1 MDPGRIEMKKRIKLS
16 RSEKAIERAVNRGE
30 FRTASREEFKRIAVA
45 IARRKKDA
53 VLNIRVNSQDLQSI
67 KQKAKRLG
75 IPYQTFVSELI
86 HQYAA

>member
-1 MDPGRIEMKKRIKLS
+1 MKKRIRLT
-16 RSEKAIERAVNRGE
+16 RSEKAFERAAARGE
-30 FRTASREEFKRIAVA
+30 FILGSQEEFNRIAEA

-53 VLNIRVNSQDLQSI
+53 VLNIRVNGEDLAII
-67 KQKAKRLG
+67 KQRAKKMG

>member
-1 MDPGRIEMKKRIKLS
+1 MKKRITLT
-16 RSEKAIERAVNRGE
+16 RSEQAIERAVARGE
-30 FRTASREEFKRIAVA
+30 YRPAPREEFERIAAA

-53 VLNIRVNSQDLQSI
+53 VLNVRVNSQDLKSL
-67 KQKAKRLG
+67 KQKAKKLG

>member
-1 MDPGRIEMKKRIKLS
+1 MKKRIKLT
-16 RSEKAIERAVNRGE
+16 RSEQAFERAAARGE
-30 FRTASREEFKRIAVA
+30 FRPGSQDEFNRIAEA

-53 VLNIRVNSQDLQSI
+53 VLNIRVNSEDLESI
-67 KQKAKRLG
+67 KQKAKKLG